1 MQISIGLEWYGHV
14 TYRFVGPLI
23 SLFSLS
29 YVFLFCFFISLSS
42 DRIFFYYASS
52 LPSVVSIRA
61 LAFLVPTGH
70 GLAFSNG
77 AEPRRKKKGQ
87 SKV

>member
-1 MQISIGLEWYGHV
+1 MQVSIGLEWYGYV
-14 TYRFVGPLI
+14 ISRFIGLLI

-29 YVFLFCFFISLSS
+29 YVFLSCFFISLSS

-52 LPSVVSIRA
+52 LPSVVSTRA
-61 LAFLVPTGH
+61 LAFSVPTGH
-70 GLAFSNG
+70 GLAVSDG
-77 AEPRRKKKGQ
+77 TEPRRKKGQ

>member
-1 MQISIGLEWYGHV
+1 MQVSIGLEWYGYV
-14 TYRFVGPLI
+14 TSRFVDPLI
-23 SLFSLS
+23 SLFLSS

-61 LAFLVPTGH
+61 LALSVPIGH

-77 AEPRRKKKGQ
+77 AEPRRKKGQ